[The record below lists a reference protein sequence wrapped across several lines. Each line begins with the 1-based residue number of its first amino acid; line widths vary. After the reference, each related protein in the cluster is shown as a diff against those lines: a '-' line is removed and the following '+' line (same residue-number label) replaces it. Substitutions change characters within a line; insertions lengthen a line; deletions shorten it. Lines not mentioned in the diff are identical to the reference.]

1 MTSAPAPR
9 GAIYD
14 IGYRPYEGRRLGRRF
29 AIWSLYL
36 LSLRN
41 AFGLG
46 RGALPKALAFGL
58 VLLAFI
64 PAIVQIVL
72 AAVVPIDEFEFV
84 RPHEYYGVI
93 QVIIIL
99 FVAALSSDLVG
110 NDRRSGTLA
119 LYFSRPLLRGDY
131 AAAKLA
137 ALATS
142 LLAVTVLPQVV
153 MFGGNGLGA
162 ADALDWLK
170 ENGDDF
176 APIVGSGLL
185 LCVMFASLGIAC
197 AAFAERRSFALVSIL
212 VVFIVPFLVAQIVIN
227 DVSDGDAARYIVLF
241 SPAHVMR
248 GFTLFLFDAFP
259 AVTVETRSD
268 DIDDV
273 LAFVDFPGVVYLFA
287 GFLYT
292 GAATALAFTRFR
304 SPS

>member
-1 MTSAPAPR
+1 MTSEPAPR
-9 GAIYD
+9 GTIYD
-14 IGYRPYEGRRLGRRF
+14 IGYRPYEGLRLGRRF

-36 LSLRN
+36 LSLRS

-46 RGALPKALAFGL
+46 RGALPKVLAFGL
-58 VLLAFI
+58 VILAFI
-64 PAIVQIVL
+64 PAIVQVVL

-84 RPHEYYGVI
+84 RPHEYYGFI

-110 NDRRSGTLA
+110 NDRRQGTLA
-119 LYFSRPLLRGDY
+119 LYFSRPILRGDY

-137 ALATS
+137 ALTTS

-153 MFGGNGLGA
+153 MFGGNWLGA
-162 ADALDWLK
+162 SDALEWAK
-170 ENGDDF
+170 QNGDDF
-176 APIVGSGLL
+176 APILGSGLL
-185 LCVMFASLGIAC
+185 ICVMFASLGIAC

-212 VVFIVPFLVAQIVIN
+212 VVFFVPFVVAQIVI
-227 DVSDGDAARYIVLF
+227 DVSDGDAARYVVLL
-241 SPAHVMR
+241 SPVHVMR

-259 AVTVETRSD
+259 AVTVESD
-268 DIDDV
+268 GGSADDV
-273 LAFVDFPGVVYLFA
+273 LAFVNLPGVVYLLA
-287 GFLYT
+287 GFIYT